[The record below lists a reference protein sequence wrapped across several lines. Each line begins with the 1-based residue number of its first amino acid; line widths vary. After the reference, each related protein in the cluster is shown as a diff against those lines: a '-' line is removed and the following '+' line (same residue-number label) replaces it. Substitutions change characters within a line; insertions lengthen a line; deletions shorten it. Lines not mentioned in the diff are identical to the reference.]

1 MIETAIISTLLG
13 REVIRQSITESTR
26 SILFT
31 VSGIM
36 NTKHFELIELLEE
49 LDIMHYIKII
59 NSLNNDLK
67 DKDISNTIH
76 LSLENLK
83 TIVDKIL
90 SEIKSIENEIKLFET
105 YWFKSFRTPNF
116 LSSIDKL
123 KIHHKVMVNRLNL
136 LLNLIKNIS

>member
-59 NSLNNDLK
+59 NSLNDDLK

-105 YWFKSFRTPNF
+105 YWFKSLRTPNF